1 MSKYDIEAEIA
12 IQNEIA
18 RQREQPIEKRQ
29 SKLQINA
36 EARERWMKK
45 LFRAVTEVRKLE
57 QERKRLL
64 GPNRR
69 GHEPRRMSL
78 DEIRERAAIGGDEFN
93 DEIPS

>member
-1 MSKYDIEAEIA
+1 MT
-12 IQNEIA
+12 
-18 RQREQPIEKRQ
+18 IEKRQ
-29 SKLQINA
+29 SKLQANA

-64 GPNRR
+64 YPNGRA
-69 GHEPRRMSL
+69 EKKVQRMTI
-78 DEIRERAAIGGDEFN
+78 DEIRERAAIGGNEFN

>member
-1 MSKYDIEAEIA
+1 MSDDDNMY
-12 IQNEIA
+12 
-18 RQREQPIEKRQ
+18 QPDQPRLDMSVERRQ

-69 GHEPRRMSL
+69 GVKPRRMSL
-78 DEIRERAAIGGDEFN
+78 EEIRERAAIGGDEFN

>member
-1 MSKYDIEAEIA
+1 MT
-12 IQNEIA
+12 
-18 RQREQPIEKRQ
+18 IEKRQ
-29 SKLQINA
+29 VRLQANA

-64 GPNRR
+64 YPAGKPS
-69 GHEPRRMSL
+69 GKVRRMSL
-78 DEIRERAAIGGDEFN
+78 DEIRERAAVGGDEFN